1 MHSLKTLNIKTFVDP
16 NEVSNT
22 THDVGN
28 VFIKQIELEKPPLNV
43 QKIALGQ
50 VWSPTSSS

>member
-1 MHSLKTLNIKTFVDP
+1 MHSLKTLKLKTFVDP

-22 THDVGN
+22 THDVDN
-28 VFIKQIELEKPPLNV
+28 VFIKQFELEKPPLNV

-50 VWSPTSSS
+50 VRS

>member
-1 MHSLKTLNIKTFVDP
+1 MHSLKTLKLKAFVDH

-22 THDVGN
+22 THDVDN

-43 QKIALGQ
+43 QNIALGQ
-50 VWSPTSSS
+50 V